1 MCYYKIFLP
10 KDGRIFGVRQK
21 QMQIV
26 FFLLKYK
33 IMHFVSNSETVIL
46 YIDFTEYSGYHA
58 PAENCRPQIMTQ
70 S

>member
-1 MCYYKIFLP
+1 
-10 KDGRIFGVRQK
+10 
-21 QMQIV
+21 MQIV

>member
-1 MCYYKIFLP
+1 MVEYLEL
-10 KDGRIFGVRQK
+10 GRSRCK
-21 QMQIV
+21 L